1 MANATNMSRVL
12 DIVESAASADSV
24 ILISSA
30 IKGCTDS
37 LIEIGRRTITG
48 ESFTDIYE
56 NLKRKH
62 HEIAIRLFTGGC
74 RERVISEVDA
84 LFSELLGLTEESKS
98 GKVPEDRFKERVQTF
113 GELFSTKILEAKL
126 ATEGYATK
134 WIDSRD
140 IVVKGD
146 NAKTYAN
153 IASATS
159 DKSIR
164 IFVAP
169 GFVARDLE
177 GNICTLGRGG
187 SDLSAALFAAGSGA
201 DCLQIWTDVPGVMT
215 TNPKD
220 VPAAHTITTLSYKAA
235 FDLAQ
240 FGAKVLY
247 APTVAPAREAA
258 IPFSILNTFD
268 PQNPGTIVCDP
279 KGAPAPR
286 WLGVTSM
293 NGKDAD
299 VSEIHLVGEGALN
312 RAAAVARSIA
322 ALKKAGVQIIDVT
335 EDEGADNITALV
347 HRSQAREA
355 VAALHREFFEER
367 VLNVINVFIAGY
379 GAVGKALAKTIA
391 KSADRIA
398 DRTGRSIRILGVSN
412 SRRYVIDLKGIAP
425 AEVEARL
432 ASGSD
437 ASDGAFV
444 DAVLENAPR
453 RAVFVDCTPSE
464 DLYSRYV
471 EMFRKGLSVVSSNRR
486 ALAVPYAQYAALK
499 SEAREYGVGFK
510 YDTTVGTALPI
521 LESIASGTNSCDSVV
536 SIEAMVSCTINNI
549 LTQYDGPR
557 GETFAALLR
566 RAQYEG
572 LTEKDPR
579 QDLGG
584 RDALRKLLILAR
596 EAGIPMEENDVEI
609 TPMLDP
615 EFFECSL
622 DEFYSK
628 VEESEGRFIEREN
641 ELDAMAMRQ
650 RFVASVERSASSPLG
665 YKASIKM
672 RLVGKDSPFYWISGT
687 ENVTIVKSEYSA
699 APLVLRGAGE
709 GARGAASGIIN
720 DILTL

>member
-12 DIVESAASADSV
+12 DIVESAASADRV

-37 LIEIGRRTITG
+37 LIEIGRRTIAG
-48 ESFTDIYE
+48 EDFPDIYE
-56 NLKRKH
+56 SLKRKH
-62 HEIAIRLFTGGC
+62 HEIAVRLFTGDC
-74 RERVISEVDA
+74 RKSVIADCDA
-84 LFSELLGLTEESKS
+84 LFEGLSELTDGFKS
-98 GKVPEDRFKERVQTF
+98 GGLDEDMFKERIQTF

-134 WIDSRD
+134 WLDSRD

-146 NAKTYAN
+146 NAATYMN
-153 IASATS
+153 IAAATA
-159 DKSIR
+159 DPSIR

-169 GFVARDLE
+169 GFVARDAD

-187 SDLSAALFAAGSGA
+187 SDLSAALYAAGSGA

-220 VPAAHTITTLSYKAA
+220 VPAAHTITTLSYRAA
-235 FDLAQ
+235 FDLAK

-268 PQNPGTIVCDP
+268 PQNPGTVVCDP
-279 KGAPAPR
+279 EGAPAPR

-293 NGKDAD
+293 NGADAD

-312 RAAAVARSIA
+312 RAAAVGRTVA
-322 ALKKAGVQIIDVT
+322 ALKKAGVQIIDVM
-335 EDEGADNITALV
+335 EDEGKDNITALV

-355 VAALHREFFEER
+355 VAAIHREFFEER
-367 VLNVINVFIAGY
+367 VLNVINIFIAGH
-379 GAVGKALAKTIA
+379 GAVGKALVKTIA
-391 KSADRIA
+391 RSAERIA
-398 DRTGRSIRILGVSN
+398 DRTGRSIRILGVAD

-425 AEVEARL
+425 GDVDARL
-432 ASGSD
+432 AAGSD
-437 ASDGAFV
+437 ASNGAYV
-444 DAVLENAPR
+444 DALMELAPR
-453 RAVFVDCTPSE
+453 RSVFVDCTASE
-464 DLYSRYV
+464 ELYRCYV
-471 EMFRKGLSVVSSNRR
+471 GMFRKGISVVTSNRR
-486 ALAVPYAQYAALK
+486 ALAVPYASYAALK
-499 SEAREYGVGFK
+499 AEAREYGVGFK

-557 GETFAALLR
+557 GETFATLLR
-566 RAQYEG
+566 RAQYQG
-572 LTEKDPR
+572 LTEEDPR

-596 EAGIPMEENDVEI
+596 EAGIPLEEGDVEI

-615 EFFECSL
+615 EFFDCGL
-622 DEFYSK
+622 DSFYSM
-628 VEESEGRFIEREN
+628 VEGAEDRFIQREN

-665 YKASIKM
+665 YKASIRM